1 MSDENNNKIERFF
14 CNSCGQKTKHF
25 VRAQHTATEEEEF
38 SGTSFIQVMKIVECC
53 GCEHLAFAKRTH
65 FSEDVGYENHPAT
78 GELQLVPNWDETI
91 YPPVTSRSPPP
102 WFEDLPD
109 PTLRQISEEVYK
121 SLQSESLYLATFG
134 SRTLLDRLLVLIVG
148 DQGNFEKGLNALVSE
163 GKISQHERD
172 ILAPVLEAGHAA
184 AHRGWAPAQQQIK
197 TILDTVEGL
206 VHRLLVL
213 PKLTEE
219 LEEAVPGR
227 KSASKAKSISQV
239 NIEKKIADA
248 PAVVKSIFEALEAQ
262 LKALGN
268 DVAVHRQKHYVSYK
282 RSRNFAS
289 VQIYNQKRQV
299 RVYLNIDPEE
309 TDLSREGLRDVRQVG
324 HYGTG
329 NLEVTIRSKKELE
342 SFADLFESSYRN
354 S

>member
-1 MSDENNNKIERFF
+1 MSDENKIERVF

-25 VRAQHTATEEEEF
+25 VRAEHTVTKHEKRD
-38 SGTSFIQVMKIVECC
+38 GTSFTQEMMIVECC
-53 GCEHLAFAKRTH
+53 GCEHLAFSKRSH
-65 FSEDVGYENHPAT
+65 FSEHVEYDHHPMT
-78 GELQLVPNWDETI
+78 GELQVVPHWDEAI
-91 YPPVTSRSPPP
+91 YPPVTYRSPPA

-109 PTLRQISEEVYK
+109 LTLRQISEEVYK

-134 SRTLLDRLLVLIVG
+134 SRTLLDRLLVLTVG
-148 DQGNFEKGLNALVSE
+148 DKGTFEKGLNALVGE
-163 GKISQHERD
+163 GKISQHERE

-184 AHRGWAPAQQQIK
+184 AHRGWAPTREQIK

-227 KSASKAKSISQV
+227 ESASKAKNIGQV
-239 NIEKKIADA
+239 NIEKKIAAA
-248 PAVVKSIFEALEAQ
+248 PTAVRGIFEALEAQ
-262 LKALGN
+262 LKSLGD
-268 DVAVHRQKHYVSYK
+268 DVAVHRQKHYVAFK

-299 RVYLNIDPEE
+299 RVYLNMDPED
-309 TDLSREGLRDVRQVG
+309 TDLSRKGLRDVRQVG

-329 NLEVTIRSKKELE
+329 DLEVTVKSKKELE
-342 SFADLFESSYRN
+342 LFADLFESSYRN